1 LSAWTEHVA
10 RFTRARVAHGALTIA
25 SVCAAIA
32 GSVGSTRALGA
43 QDTIVVAPVPTPP
56 PSTRRASV
64 FELLNLD
71 RLQLTSL
78 GASVGGVRPANVVPT
93 RLYSLHSDYGEIAD
107 RVRITFVATYWGS
120 QYTRRSIR
128 GFERAVAEVVQ
139 DPAGDDTIRVG
150 TVRVQDLTLGVDVRW
165 FKWGSSFIRP
175 FVGGGLTAHAVNAE
189 GKPISG
195 TFVEGSLDN
204 IAAGVA
210 ALGGIDVA
218 PLPNLILEMQARYDL
233 FSGVR
238 HGSVR
243 AGASYVFDA
252 VRGPASRGRRDR

>member
-1 LSAWTEHVA
+1 MSAWTE
-10 RFTRARVAHGALTIA
+10 RVPRSVCGAL
-25 SVCAAIA
+25 AIA
-32 GSVGSTRALGA
+32 ACTLAGARTTRA
-43 QDTIVVAPVPTPP
+43 QDTTVVAPVTPP
-56 PSTRRASV
+56 TAPPRRASV

-93 RLYSLHSDYGEIAD
+93 RLYSVQADYGEIAD
-107 RVRITFVATYWGS
+107 RVRVVFVATYWGS
-120 QYTRRSIR
+120 QYTNRSVR
-128 GFERAVAEVVQ
+128 GLEDKLAEVVR

-150 TVRVQDLTLGVDVRW
+150 TIRVQDLSLGVDVRW
-165 FKWGSSFIRP
+165 MKWGSSFVRP

-189 GKPISG
+189 GKPVSG
-195 TFVEGSLDN
+195 TFVEASLDN

-210 ALGGIDVA
+210 ALGGVDVTL
-218 PLPNLILEMQARYDL
+218 LPNLTLEMQARYDL

-252 VRGPASRGRRDR
+252 VRGPAPRGRRDR

>member
-1 LSAWTEHVA
+1 LSAWTDRGP
-10 RFTRARVAHGALTIA
+10 RFTHRRAAAALAALLGALA
-25 SVCAAIA
+25 WPGAA
-32 GSVGSTRALGA
+32 RA
-43 QDTIVVAPVPTPP
+43 QDTTVVAPAPAAQPP
-56 PSTRRASV
+56 VRRASI

-78 GASVGGVRPANVVPT
+78 GASAGGVRPADVVPT
-93 RLYSLHSDYGEIAD
+93 QLYSVQADYGEIAD
-107 RVRITFVATYWGS
+107 RVRIVFVATYWGS
-120 QYTRRSIR
+120 QYTSRSIR
-128 GFERAVAEVVQ
+128 DFEEALGSVVR

-150 TVRVQDLTLGVDVRW
+150 TMRVQDLSLGVDVRW
-165 FKWGSSFIRP
+165 LRWGSGIVRP
-175 FVGGGLTAHAVNAE
+175 FVGGGLSTHLVNAE
-189 GKPISG
+189 GSAVSG
-195 TFVEGSLDN
+195 TFVERSLDN

-210 ALGGIDVA
+210 ALGGVDVA
-218 PLPNLILEMQARYDL
+218 LLPNLTLEMQARYDL